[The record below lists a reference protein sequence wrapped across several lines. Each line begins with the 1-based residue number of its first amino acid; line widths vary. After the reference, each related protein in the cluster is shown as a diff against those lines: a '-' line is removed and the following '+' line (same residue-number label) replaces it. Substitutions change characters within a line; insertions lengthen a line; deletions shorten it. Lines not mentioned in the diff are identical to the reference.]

1 MVQAQTQLA
10 PPAAAAS
17 TPQTPLQGQLLA
29 QVLQQMRAQPQT
41 PIGATANLIAAALDG
56 FGPQAAGQGGG
67 GSGGGGSG
75 GAGQWRDAAG
85 DPSGNW
91 FNSPLGQQLGALFG
105 LGQAAQ
111 GAPAYAAQELG

>member
-1 MVQAQTQLA
+1 MVQAQLA
-10 PPAAAAS
+10 PPAVVAPPAAAS
-17 TPQTPLQGQLLA
+17 TPQNPLQSQLLA

-41 PIGATANLIAAALDG
+41 PIGASANLVAAALNS
-56 FGPQAAGQGGG
+56 FGQQAAGQGGG
-67 GSGGGGSG
+67 GQG

-91 FNSPLGQQLGALFG
+91 FNSPLGQQIGALFG

-111 GAPAYAAQELG
+111 APASAAQELG